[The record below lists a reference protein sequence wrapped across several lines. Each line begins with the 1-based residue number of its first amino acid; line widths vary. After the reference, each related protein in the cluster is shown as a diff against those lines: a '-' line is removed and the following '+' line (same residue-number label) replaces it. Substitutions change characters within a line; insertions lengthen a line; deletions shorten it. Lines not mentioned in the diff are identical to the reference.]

1 MRNHAAGAKRTE
13 GANSSRGRM
22 GFCKELTLRCL
33 CCSQCSYA
41 VRAIQVSPMLV
52 PQSSSSFT
60 CVASLSGQGWSGP
73 HQAGG
78 LVVAH
83 CPSLSLQVQS
93 LTTDSARRFP
103 RLMPELLRDN
113 RKPRKHQADATKAN
127 PAKGP
132 AAHQQ
137 HNEPCPEVLIRAVS
151 PGLVRELHPE
161 T

>member
-1 MRNHAAGAKRTE
+1 MPVLLPVLVCSKSSPNLTHACSTKFFIIHMRCEFVWAGMVRPT
-13 GANSSRGRM
+13 SSGRA
-22 GFCKELTLRCL
+22 TRC
-33 CCSQCSYA
+33 
-41 VRAIQVSPMLV
+41 
-52 PQSSSSFT
+52 
-60 CVASLSGQGWSGP
+60 SLLDP
-73 HQAGG
+73 I
-78 LVVAH
+78 VT
-83 CPSLSLQVQS
+83 VQS

-103 RLMPELLRDN
+103 RLMAELLRDN

-137 HNEPCPEVLIRAVS
+137 HNEPCPEVLIRAVL